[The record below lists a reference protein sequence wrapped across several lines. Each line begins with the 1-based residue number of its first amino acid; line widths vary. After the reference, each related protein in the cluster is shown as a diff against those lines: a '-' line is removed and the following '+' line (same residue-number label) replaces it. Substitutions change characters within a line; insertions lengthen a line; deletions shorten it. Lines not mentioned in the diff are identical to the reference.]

1 MVGVHE
7 LLRPVKELLDH
18 LNRACVKRPMCDP
31 LCLIKLSFW
40 HIPIALL
47 TPSPIPFTIVSQYI
61 EMNIPSQLDLTHS
74 DHMFLLTVNCKI
86 EFNMD
91 RIHNNEWKT
100 SIAKLGGL
108 VKGIQLLVHYLISAS
123 LVSCTSH
130 LRSCHVMWR
139 PLTHYHVVS
148 TALIRYSTHF
158 LILLWNSQGQKDLI
172 NTLLGG

>member
-1 MVGVHE
+1 MHE
-7 LLRPVKELLDH
+7 LLRSVEELLDH
-18 LNRACVKRPMCDP
+18 LNRACVKGLICNP

-40 HIPIALL
+40 HIPVALL
-47 TPSPIPFTIVSQYI
+47 APSPILFTIISQYM

-74 DHMFLLTVNCKI
+74 DHMFLLTVNRKI

-100 SIAKLGGL
+100 SIAKPGGL
-108 VKGIQLLVHYLISAS
+108 VEGIQLLVHYLISES
-123 LVSCTSH
+123 LVSCISDLH
-130 LRSCHVMWR
+130 SCHVTWR